1 MAVITAVTLG
11 PDRAPP
17 AVSPESRLYPDVEC
31 GEMPQMEE
39 QQPAPRFRHLARFGM
54 YASAF
59 GVFACGWLAMRTDDW
74 RQIVGLTALA
84 GVAGIAASAFGK
96 RAG

>member
-1 MAVITAVTLG
+1 MPHMDEKAPA
-11 PDRAPP
+11 RAP
-17 AVSPESRLYPDVEC
+17 SL
-31 GEMPQMEE
+31 
-39 QQPAPRFRHLARFGM
+39 LARVGM

-59 GVFACGWLAMRTDDW
+59 GIFACGWLAMKTDDW
-74 RQIVGLTALA
+74 RMIVGLTALA